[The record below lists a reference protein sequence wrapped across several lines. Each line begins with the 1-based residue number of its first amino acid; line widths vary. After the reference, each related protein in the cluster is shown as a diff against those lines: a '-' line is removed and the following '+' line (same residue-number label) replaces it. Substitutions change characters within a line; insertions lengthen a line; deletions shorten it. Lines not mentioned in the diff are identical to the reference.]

1 MWTSSA
7 GKLVVLGTAIAESS
21 VTRPL
26 VWEGLCG
33 GGGGEEYVRGKD
45 KRVDW
50 RENTGDNEF
59 PKSHISKC

>member
-26 VWEGLCG
+26 VWEVLCG
-33 GGGGEEYVRGKD
+33 GGEEEYVRGKD